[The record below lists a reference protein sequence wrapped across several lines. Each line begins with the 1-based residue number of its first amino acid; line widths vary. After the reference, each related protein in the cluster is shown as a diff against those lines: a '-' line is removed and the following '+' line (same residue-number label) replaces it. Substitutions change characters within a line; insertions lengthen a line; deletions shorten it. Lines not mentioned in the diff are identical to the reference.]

1 MSALR
6 ASVAPLFLAPLRTE
20 ALAVRRGARG
30 GEVIRIGMGP
40 VRATAARTRLE
51 RSSGEFPIVLL
62 GFAGALS
69 ASLRAGD
76 LVVASA
82 CLSSDGDD
90 PVLLPDAPSV
100 AKLLGSATLPGA
112 IHLGPVLSTPRVLRG
127 AKARAD
133 AGARGAIAVDMESR
147 WCAPLS
153 RTHPF
158 VVVRAVVDVPGHDV
172 VSMATP
178 MATWKAVRSLAAAT
192 SVLRNWSPIALD
204 DDCKV
209 GDH

>member
-1 MSALR
+1 MNELR
-6 ASVAPLFLAPLRTE
+6 APAAPLFLAPLRTE

-30 GEVIRIGMGP
+30 GEVVRIGMGP

-51 RSSGEFPIVLL
+51 RSSSELPIVLL
-62 GFAGALS
+62 GFGGALS

-76 LVVASA
+76 LVVASS
-82 CLSSDGDD
+82 CLSSDEDD
-90 PVLLPDAPSV
+90 AVLLPDAPSV
-100 AKLLGSATLPGA
+100 ARLLGSAALPGA
-112 IHLGPVLSTPRVLRG
+112 VHLGPVLSTPRVLRG
-127 AKARAD
+127 TRARAD
-133 AGARGAIAVDMESR
+133 AAARGAIAVDMESR

-172 VSMATP
+172 VSVATP
-178 MATWKAVRSLAAAT
+178 AATWKAVRSLAAAT
-192 SVLRNWSPIALD
+192 SVLRNWSPLTLNE
-204 DDCKV
+204 DCKV

>member
-1 MSALR
+1 MNAVRALD
-6 ASVAPLFLAPLRTE
+6 APLFLAPLRTE

-30 GEVIRIGMGP
+30 GEVVRIGMGP

-51 RSSGEFPIVLL
+51 RSSGKFPIVLL

-69 ASLRAGD
+69 RALCAGD

-82 CLSSDGDD
+82 CLSSDDD
-90 PVLLPDAPSV
+90 ETVLLPDAPSV
-100 AKLLGSATLPGA
+100 AQLLGAAALPGA
-112 IHLGPVLSTPRVLRG
+112 VHLGPVLSTPRLLRG
-127 AKARAD
+127 VSARAV
-133 AGARGAIAVDMESR
+133 AAARGALAVDMESR

-153 RTHPF
+153 RTRPF

-172 VSMATP
+172 VSIATP
-178 MATWKAVRSLAAAT
+178 AATWKAVRSLAAAT
-192 SVLRNWSPIALD
+192 SVLRNWSPITLD